1 MDKEK
6 GKFQGVVGIM
16 QDPGVNDSRSQNHPQ
31 ALRGERRKLLLE
43 PREREGH
50 LLRAMI
56 FSVRQSQ
63 PVGNMQR
70 GCWEVT
76 YLVFTVLPPSNLLF
90 ILIAQTQSKPACWCV
105 PWMSIDQGLED
116 WGIYLEKQMEDIQF
130 TVHYKAIQDLLYSFS
145 CYTPPS
151 PCSHPPAYFSHLK
164 STFLLWTLCFSSF
177 LSLALFFLQL
187 SVLRS
192 FR

>member
-1 MDKEK
+1 
-6 GKFQGVVGIM
+6 M
-16 QDPGVNDSRSQNHPQ
+16 QDHSINDSRSQNHPQ

-50 LLRAMI
+50 LLGAVI
-56 FSVRQSQ
+56 FSGRQSQ
-63 PVGNMQR
+63 PVRNMQR
-70 GCWEVT
+70 ECWEVT
-76 YLVFTVLPPSNLLF
+76 YLIFTLLPPSNLLS

-105 PWMSIDQGLED
+105 PWMSTDQGLEE

-145 CYTPPS
+145 CYTHPS

-164 STFLLWTLCFSSF
+164 STFLLWTLLFLLPLSGTLCPSIICFKVI
-177 LSLALFFLQL
+177 SLDKF
-187 SVLRS
+187 S
-192 FR
+192 